1 MSKFVIACPVCHQYV
16 QASTGLFAS
25 RRVRC
30 ACGNIIDVK
39 TERLASRKCPSCG
52 NQVVFDQADGVDAR
66 CPVCQSALMVGEAVS
81 FRCHRCGCQLNADS
95 TVDEVDCPVCGAVND
110 VQAEVKKAQVRAE
123 GIPAVIRYEGDNQ
136 TIVWKH
142 PLTDFTTGT
151 QLIVHESQEAVF
163 FRNGEALDSFG
174 AGRYTLETATL
185 PKMNSIYQLP
195 TQGTPFRA
203 EVYFVNLT
211 TQLGIKWGTP
221 SKVGMFDP
229 VTGIHV
235 ELGASGA
242 FNLRVSDARR
252 LLIRV
257 VGTAAGLK
265 QEEVFNQNGLGYFR
279 TLIMTQVKANLAKII
294 KSNHISVL
302 ELDEHLD
309 TISRGLRDAINA
321 ELASYGLEVPEF
333 YVSNIV
339 TPDDDP
345 NFRRMKQQHAD
356 LYLKTRDEE
365 IRKAEAEAAFE
376 RKAVEAQTE
385 ARLKTIT
392 AQGDADAARIAGQ
405 AQADIYRM
413 QAEAEAQEM
422 RMKGYTYQQETSRQ
436 VGLEAMR
443 NGDAVRRWAGR
454 GRQRHRHDEGRDS
467 AGDAER
473 LDPGSSRSRGLD
485 VHLRQ
490 GGHHEQIL
498 PGMRREEARSV
509 GLRVRADGHHEQILP
524 ELRCEKARNVE
535 LRLRTGEHQQQIL
548 PELRQE
554 AGGLSNETE
563 QARMDNLGDS
573 SGGGTCADGADS
585 VQPDGI
591 VVDCGYLHRADVLAG
606 GVDVLCR
613 VPQGWLGKQDPGL
626 ADFQGGRGGAG
637 GTGRSRLCADGAGG
651 ALPRVG
657 DGAGGGA
664 DFRRDGHLP
673 DGEGCRAHGGIAERS
688 AHGGQHR
695 RVEGHPAEGERAV
708 RIGGCG
714 HEAPCGG
721 NSLRR
726 PDAHEPR
733 RGDCS
738 AGGCAG
744 GGGEREKRSK
754 FA

>member
-52 NQVVFDQADGVDAR
+52 NQVVFDQADGSDAR
-66 CPVCQSALMVGEAVS
+66 CPVCQSTLMVGEAVS

-195 TQGTPFRA
+195 TQGTPFHA

-279 TLIMTQVKANLAKII
+279 TLIMT
-294 KSNHISVL
+294 
-302 ELDEHLD
+302 
-309 TISRGLRDAINA
+309 
-321 ELASYGLEVPEF
+321 
-333 YVSNIV
+333 
-339 TPDDDP
+339 
-345 NFRRMKQQHAD
+345 
-356 LYLKTRDEE
+356 
-365 IRKAEAEAAFE
+365 
-376 RKAVEAQTE
+376 
-385 ARLKTIT
+385 
-392 AQGDADAARIAGQ
+392 
-405 AQADIYRM
+405 
-413 QAEAEAQEM
+413 
-422 RMKGYTYQQETSRQ
+422 
-436 VGLEAMR
+436 
-443 NGDAVRRWAGR
+443 
-454 GRQRHRHDEGRDS
+454 
-467 AGDAER
+467 
-473 LDPGSSRSRGLD
+473 
-485 VHLRQ
+485 
-490 GGHHEQIL
+490 
-498 PGMRREEARSV
+498 
-509 GLRVRADGHHEQILP
+509 
-524 ELRCEKARNVE
+524 
-535 LRLRTGEHQQQIL
+535 
-548 PELRQE
+548 
-554 AGGLSNETE
+554 
-563 QARMDNLGDS
+563 
-573 SGGGTCADGADS
+573 
-585 VQPDGI
+585 
-591 VVDCGYLHRADVLAG
+591 
-606 GVDVLCR
+606 
-613 VPQGWLGKQDPGL
+613 
-626 ADFQGGRGGAG
+626 
-637 GTGRSRLCADGAGG
+637 
-651 ALPRVG
+651 
-657 DGAGGGA
+657 
-664 DFRRDGHLP
+664 
-673 DGEGCRAHGGIAERS
+673 
-688 AHGGQHR
+688 
-695 RVEGHPAEGERAV
+695 
-708 RIGGCG
+708 
-714 HEAPCGG
+714 
-721 NSLRR
+721 
-726 PDAHEPR
+726 
-733 RGDCS
+733 
-738 AGGCAG
+738 
-744 GGGEREKRSK
+744 
-754 FA
+754 

>member
-163 FRNGEALDSFG
+163 FRNGEALDSFP

-321 ELASYGLEVPEF
+321 ELASYGLEVPKF

-436 VGLEAMR
+436 VGLEAMK
-443 NGDAVRRWAGR
+443 NG
-454 GRQRHRHDEGRDS
+454 
-467 AGDAER
+467 
-473 LDPGSSRSRGLD
+473 L
-485 VHLRQ
+485 
-490 GGHHEQIL
+490 
-498 PGMRREEARSV
+498 
-509 GLRVRADGHHEQILP
+509 
-524 ELRCEKARNVE
+524 
-535 LRLRTGEHQQQIL
+535 
-548 PELRQE
+548 
-554 AGGLSNETE
+554 
-563 QARMDNLGDS
+563 
-573 SGGGTCADGADS
+573 
-585 VQPDGI
+585 
-591 VVDCGYLHRADVLAG
+591 
-606 GVDVLCR
+606 
-613 VPQGWLGKQDPGL
+613 
-626 ADFQGGRGGAG
+626 
-637 GTGRSRLCADGAGG
+637 
-651 ALPRVG
+651 
-657 DGAGGGA
+657 GGGA
-664 DFRRDGHLP
+664 NAAGALGDLAGLGVSLGAMSSVIGMTKDALNPMTQDAAQMG
-673 DGEGCRAHGGIAERS
+673 A
-688 AHGGQHR
+688 
-695 RVEGHPAEGERAV
+695 AV
-708 RIGGCG
+708 GAAVAVGWDCPVCG
-714 HEAPCGG
+714 HKNITTNFCPDCGG
-721 NSLRR
+721 KKPEAKTGWDCAQCGTKNIQSKFCPNCGAKKPEESSGWTC
-726 PDAHEPR
+726 PDCGTKDILSKFCPNCGARKPE
-733 RGDCS
+733 
-738 AGGCAG
+738 
-744 GGGEREKRSK
+744 EKRSWTCPDCGTK
-754 FA
+754 DIMTNFCPNCGRKKEDL

>member
-66 CPVCQSALMVGEAVS
+66 CPVCQSALMVGQAVS

-163 FRNGEALDSFG
+163 FRNGEALDSFP

-365 IRKAEAEAAFE
+365 IRKAEAEA
-376 RKAVEAQTE
+376 
-385 ARLKTIT
+385 
-392 AQGDADAARIAGQ
+392 
-405 AQADIYRM
+405 
-413 QAEAEAQEM
+413 EAQEM

-443 NGDAVRRWAGR
+443 NGGA
-454 GRQRHRHDEGRDS
+454 
-467 AGDAER
+467 AGDI
-473 LDPGSSRSRGLD
+473 S
-485 VHLRQ
+485 
-490 GGHHEQIL
+490 
-498 PGMRREEARSV
+498 GMASDAMQLGV
-509 GLRVRADGHHEQILP
+509 GLGAVGSVIGMTKDAIQPVMQSALTP
-524 ELRCEKARNVE
+524 KA
-535 LRLRTGEHQQQIL
+535 
-548 PELRQE
+548 P
-554 AGGLSNETE
+554 A
-563 QARMDNLGDS
+563 
-573 SGGGTCADGADS
+573 
-585 VQPDGI
+585 
-591 VVDCGYLHRADVLAG
+591 
-606 GVDVLCR
+606 
-613 VPQGWLGKQDPGL
+613 
-626 ADFQGGRGGAG
+626 
-637 GTGRSRLCADGAGG
+637 
-651 ALPRVG
+651 
-657 DGAGGGA
+657 
-664 DFRRDGHLP
+664 
-673 DGEGCRAHGGIAERS
+673 
-688 AHGGQHR
+688 
-695 RVEGHPAEGERAV
+695 VEGWTCT
-708 RIGGCG
+708 CG
-714 HEAPCGG
+714 K
-721 NSLRR
+721 
-726 PDAHEPR
+726 
-733 RGDCS
+733 
-738 AGGCAG
+738 AGIT
-744 GGGEREKRSK
+744 SK
-754 FA
+754 FCPECGAKKPEAWDCACGQTGITSKFCPNCGAKKPETWNCACGQANISSKFCPNCGKKRED